1 MDAGLMDRCGLF
13 LANRER
19 MEGTFGVA
27 VEMSCL
33 CALVCAMEN
42 KRADVAGMEACLTM
56 IRQNAERN
64 SPCRDAGLIH
74 YVAIVLSLEEEPLK
88 VFRRAM
94 KIYDLL
100 VSDGFHKSGYLA
112 LAALT
117 VARSGQ
123 DAVLFA
129 ERFGSA
135 FRAAT
140 PPARM
145 QDYCDIAVMAM
156 YGVVDKPEA
165 EHCNPRLL
173 RAVRNKR
180 VTRPLNRV
188 LALTG
193 ADISVA
199 MEMTFGASEFLIRQK
214 GFGGLMGVGKA
225 DRTMFAAIL
234 AAQEIIC
241 RMEKGT
247 AKQAAK
253 AEMDAL
259 HTAICTTLAVRTYS

>member
-1 MDAGLMDRCGLF
+1 MF
-13 LANRER
+13 LANRDILAGSLGASGE
-19 MEGTFGVA
+19 VY
-27 VEMSCL
+27 CL
-33 CALVCAMEN
+33 CALVYTAEN
-42 KRADVAGMEACLTM
+42 RHADVAGMESCLAM
-56 IRQNAERN
+56 IRQSAARN
-64 SPCRDAGLIH
+64 SPFRDMGLIH
-74 YVAIVLSLEEEPLK
+74 YVATVLSLEEEPLK
-88 VFRRAM
+88 VFRRAI
-94 KIYDLL
+94 KNYDLL
-100 VSDGFHKSGYLA
+100 VSDGFRKSGYLA

-123 DAVLFA
+123 DATLFA

-135 FRAAT
+135 FRAAN
-140 PPARM
+140 PLARM

-173 RAVRNKR
+173 RAVRNKC

-199 MEMTFGASEFLIRQK
+199 MEMAFGASEFLIRQK
-214 GFGGLMGVGKA
+214 RFGGLMGVGKA

-241 RMEKGT
+241 RVADCKE
-247 AKQAAK
+247 KQAAK
-253 AEMDAL
+253 VEMDAL
-259 HTAICTTLAVRTYS
+259 HAAICTTLAVRTYF